1 MKYLKLWIKKQRNI
15 AIFSMAIIISCPLM
29 YSLFAEILCDYFIF
43 DVNVPFIEVCSSI
56 VCALGF
62 FPTCC
67 LFMPCA
73 AEYIYVLL
81 DFKKK
86 IIIDDTVVSL
96 SNPKS
101 NASIL
106 KSGPAN
112 KNTLY
117 YIWRVRNSNNEKLKL
132 FLFNEIFSFT
142 GKTIGFTY
150 KVSYFKYSKI
160 IVKIEKLPMK
170 KEKISKD
177 EIVTQKKSLDHIFY

>member
-1 MKYLKLWIKKQRNI
+1 MKFLKLWIKKQKNM
-15 AIFSMAIIISCPLM
+15 AIFSMVIIISCPLM
-29 YSLFAEILCDYFIF
+29 YALCAENLCDYFTF
-43 DVNVPFIEVCSSI
+43 DVNVPFIEVCMSI

-73 AEYIYVLL
+73 AEYLYALL

-86 IIIDDTVVSL
+86 IIIEDTVVSL

-106 KSGPAN
+106 KSEPKN
-112 KNTLY
+112 KNTFY
-117 YIWRVRNSNNEKLKL
+117 YIWRVRNGHNEKLKL
-132 FLFNEIFSFT
+132 FLFKDIFWFT

-177 EIVTQKKSLDHIFY
+177 EIVTKTKFLDHIFY